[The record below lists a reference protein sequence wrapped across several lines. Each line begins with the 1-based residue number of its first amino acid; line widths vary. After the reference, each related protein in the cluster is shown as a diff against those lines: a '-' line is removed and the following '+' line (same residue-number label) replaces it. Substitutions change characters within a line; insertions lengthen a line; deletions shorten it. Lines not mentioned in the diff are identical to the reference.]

1 MKRDRPFYGWTII
14 GISFVTLAIGFGI
27 WYSFSVFFVA
37 ILKEFGWD
45 RASTAGVFSLF
56 MLVHSAVAF
65 VIGSL
70 HDRFGPRKVIPFG
83 SLLIVIGLL
92 ASSRIESLWQLYL
105 SFGVITAIGI
115 CTIGFVS
122 QSILLPNWFLKKR
135 GLALGI
141 AMAGIGMGMQVF
153 VPLAQY
159 IISSWGWRSAY
170 CLLAATVACI
180 AIPLNAIFQRRNP
193 QEIGEL
199 PDGEKMPIGHKDIIE
214 DSRSQLSVA
223 QDIQTEWTFAGSL
236 RTRQFWFLFLTYFFI
251 PMAVQGVLIHQVA
264 HVVDK
269 GFSVARGAFF
279 FGLAG
284 IVGSAGKILFGHLSD
299 KIGRDRAFTIGM
311 GCAFLGV
318 LSLMSLSTNHG
329 WLLYGYAIFFGLGYG
344 SIAPIFPSRAADLF
358 QGAHFGKIYGFIA
371 VSGGFGGATGTWLS
385 GKIFDLTTSYKIA
398 FLGVLT
404 VFVFIVILFWLTS
417 PDTPEKRR
425 NGESGNRGNSE
436 PERRRH

>member
-14 GISFVTLAIGFGI
+14 SISLVTLAIGFGI

-45 RASTAGVFSLF
+45 RASAAGVFSLF
-56 MLVHSAVAF
+56 MLVHSGAAF
-65 VIGSL
+65 FIGSL
-70 HDRFGPRKVIPFG
+70 HDRFGPRKVIPMG
-83 SLLIVIGLL
+83 SLLIVIGLI
-92 ASSRIESLWQLYL
+92 ASSRIGSLWQLYL
-105 SFGVITAIGI
+105 SFGVLTAIGI

-141 AMAGIGMGMQVF
+141 AMAGIGIGMQVF

-159 IISSWGWRSAY
+159 IISSWGWRAAY
-170 CLLAATVACI
+170 CLLAATVICI
-180 AIPLNAIFQRRNP
+180 VIPLNAIFQRRNP
-193 QEIGEL
+193 QEIGAL
-199 PDGEKMPIGHKDIIE
+199 ADGEKMPVGHKDILNE
-214 DSRSQLSVA
+214 STSQLSVA
-223 QDIQTEWTFAGSL
+223 RNNLAQWTLASSL

-269 GFSVARGAFF
+269 GFSAARGAFF

-299 KIGRDRAFTIGM
+299 RIGRDRAFTMGM

-318 LSLMSLSTNHG
+318 LSLMNLSPYNG

-371 VSGGFGGATGTWLS
+371 ISGGVGGAIGTWLS
-385 GKIFDLTTSYKIA
+385 GKIFDLTASYKIA

-404 VFVFIVILFWLTS
+404 IFVLIAVLFWLTA
-417 PDTPEKRR
+417 PDTPRKED
-425 NGESGNRGNSE
+425 S
-436 PERRRH
+436 

>member
-1 MKRDRPFYGWTII
+1 MKRNRPFYGWTIV

-37 ILKEFGWD
+37 ILNEFGWD

-65 VIGSL
+65 FIGSL
-70 HDRFGPRKVIPFG
+70 HDRFGPRKVIPLG
-83 SLLIVIGLL
+83 SLLIFIGLL
-92 ASSRIESLWQLYL
+92 ASSQIQSLWQLYL
-105 SFGVITAIGI
+105 SFGVLTAIGI

-141 AMAGIGMGMQVF
+141 AMAGIGMGMQVI
-153 VPLAQY
+153 VPLAQH
-159 IISSWGWRSAY
+159 IISSWGWRAAY
-170 CLLAATVACI
+170 CLLAATIICI
-180 AIPLNAIFQRRNP
+180 FIPLNAILQRRNP
-193 QEIGEL
+193 EEIGEF
-199 PDGEKMPIGHKDIIE
+199 PDGEERPVTNRGHIE
-214 DSRSQLSVA
+214 DSPSQFSLTE
-223 QDIQTEWTFAGSL
+223 QIQAGWTFASSL

-251 PMAVQGVLIHQVA
+251 PLAIQGVLIHQVA

-269 GFSVARGAFF
+269 GFSAARGAFF

-284 IVGSAGKILFGHLSD
+284 IAGSAGKILFGHLSD

-311 GCAFLGV
+311 GCAFVGV
-318 LSLMSLSTNHG
+318 LSLMNLSTNYG
-329 WLLYGYAIFFGLGYG
+329 WLLYVYALFFGLGYG

-358 QGAHFGKIYGFIA
+358 QGDHFGKIYGFIA
-371 VSGGFGGATGTWLS
+371 ISGGVGGATGTWLS
-385 GKIFDLTTSYKIA
+385 GKIFDLTASYKIA

-404 VFVFIVILFWLTS
+404 VFVLIVVLFWLTS
-417 PDTPEKRR
+417 PDTPRKED
-425 NGESGNRGNSE
+425 S
-436 PERRRH
+436 

>member
-14 GISFVTLAIGFGI
+14 SISLVTLAIGFGI

-45 RASTAGVFSLF
+45 RASAAGVFSLF
-56 MLVHSAVAF
+56 MLVHSGAAF
-65 VIGSL
+65 FIGSL
-70 HDRFGPRKVIPFG
+70 HDRFGPRKVIPMG

-105 SFGVITAIGI
+105 SFGVLTAMGI

-141 AMAGIGMGMQVF
+141 AMAGIGIGMQVF

-159 IISSWGWRSAY
+159 IISSWGWRAAY
-170 CLLAATVACI
+170 CLLAGTVICI
-180 AIPLNAIFQRRNP
+180 VIPLNAIFQRRNP
-193 QEIGEL
+193 EEIGAL
-199 PDGEKMPIGHKDIIE
+199 PDGEKMPLGHKDILE
-214 DSRSQLSVA
+214 ESTSQLSVA
-223 QDIQTEWTFAGSL
+223 QNNLVQWTLASSL

-269 GFSVARGAFF
+269 GFSAARGAFF

-299 KIGRDRAFTIGM
+299 RIGRDRAFTMGM

-318 LSLMSLSTNHG
+318 LSLMNLSPYNG

-371 VSGGFGGATGTWLS
+371 ISGGVGGAIGTWLS
-385 GKIFDLTTSYKIA
+385 GKIFDLTASYKIA

-404 VFVFIVILFWLTS
+404 VFVLIVVLFWLTS
-417 PDTPEKRR
+417 PDSPEKLRDGTTR
-425 NGESGNRGNSE
+425 DHKLGS
-436 PERRRH
+436 

>member
-1 MKRDRPFYGWTII
+1 MKRDRPFYGWTIVS
-14 GISFVTLAIGFGI
+14 ISLVTLAIGFGI

-56 MLVHSAVAF
+56 MLVHSGVAF
-65 VIGSL
+65 FIGSL
-70 HDRFGPRKVIPFG
+70 HDRFGPRKVIPLG
-83 SLLIVIGLL
+83 SLLIVLGLL
-92 ASSRIESLWQLYL
+92 ASSRIGSLWQLYL

-141 AMAGIGMGMQVF
+141 AMAGIGIGMQVF
-153 VPLAQY
+153 VPLTQY
-159 IISSWGWRSAY
+159 IISSWGWRAAY
-170 CLLAATVACI
+170 CLLAATVICI
-180 AIPLNAIFQRRNP
+180 VIPLNAMFQRRNP
-193 QEIGEL
+193 QEIGAL
-199 PDGEKMPIGHKDIIE
+199 PDGEKMPMGHKDTLE
-214 DSRSQLSVA
+214 QSTSQLSVT
-223 QDIQTEWTFAGSL
+223 QDHPVQWTLASSL

-269 GFSVARGAFF
+269 GFSAARGAFF

-284 IVGSAGKILFGHLSD
+284 IVGSVGKILFGHLSD
-299 KIGRDRAFTIGM
+299 RIGRDRAFTIGM

-318 LSLMSLSTNHG
+318 LSLMGLRTDHG
-329 WLLYGYAIFFGLGYG
+329 WLLYGYAVFFGLGYG

-358 QGAHFGKIYGFIA
+358 QGAHFGRIYGFIA
-371 VSGGFGGATGTWLS
+371 IPGGLGGATGTWLS
-385 GKIFDLTTSYKIA
+385 GKIFDLTASYKIA
-398 FLGVLT
+398 FLGVLA
-404 VFVFIVILFWLTS
+404 VFVLIVVLFWLTS
-417 PDTPEKRR
+417 PDTPEKLGGVKTRDPML
-425 NGESGNRGNSE
+425 GS
-436 PERRRH
+436 